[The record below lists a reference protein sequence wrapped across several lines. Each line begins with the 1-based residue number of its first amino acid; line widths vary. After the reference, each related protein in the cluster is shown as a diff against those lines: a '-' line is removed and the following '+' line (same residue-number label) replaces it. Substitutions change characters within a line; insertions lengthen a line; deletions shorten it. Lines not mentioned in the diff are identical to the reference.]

1 MANEQR
7 ANGISAAFAKISD
20 DRACDY
26 VRRYY
31 GLNNDHQGP
40 FTGAHFDG
48 LPTVA
53 ANRITAEDIIAVS
66 CLSVHV
72 PAAAAVEILG
82 GQTEEIS
89 ALLSRIPISNL
100 EELPIDQHEELF
112 GAGSAASDFWLL
124 LRKHVGV
131 GPTTASKLMARKRPG
146 LIPIYDSVVARV
158 TGFDS
163 SADTWRAWHN
173 AFSTDGALQDRLG
186 RLRDSVGLERVSLL
200 RILDVV
206 LWMDGKGFVE
216 RERVDVVEAG

>member
-1 MANEQR
+1 MTDGQEAG
-7 ANGISAAFAKISD
+7 GISAAFALISD
-20 DRACDY
+20 EMASDY
-26 VRRYY
+26 LRKYY
-31 GLNNDHQGP
+31 GLNNDHEGA

-53 ANRITAEDIIAVS
+53 ENRITAEDIVAVS

-72 PAAAAVEILG
+72 PASAAVEILD
-82 GQTEEIS
+82 GQADEIS
-89 ALLSRIPISNL
+89 ALLCRIPNLNL
-100 EELPIDQHEELF
+100 EELTIDQHEELF
-112 GAGSAASDFWLL
+112 GAGSAASEFWLL
-124 LRKHVGV
+124 LRKHVGI

-163 SADTWRAWHN
+163 SAGTWRAWHN
-173 AFSTDGALQDRLG
+173 ALSSDVALKDRLG
-186 RLRDSVGLERVSLL
+186 RLRNSVGLERVALL

-216 RERVDVVEAG
+216 PERVDVAEAG